1 MKKIFLAI
9 AICGFLFAS
18 CGNKSNSNNG
28 THTHDDGS
36 EHTDHAAEQAAP
48 VQESFKTTADSTTV
62 KADSLKQH
70 EEHTHDHG
78 DGKPHKH

>member
-1 MKKIFLAI
+1 MKKIFQAI

-18 CGNKSNSNNG
+18 CGNHSNNNA

-36 EHTDHAAEQAAP
+36 VHSDHATEQARPA
-48 VQESFKTTADSTTV
+48 QESFKTNADTGTL
-62 KADSLKQH
+62 KTDSLKKKQ
-70 EEHTHDHG
+70 ENHTHDHG